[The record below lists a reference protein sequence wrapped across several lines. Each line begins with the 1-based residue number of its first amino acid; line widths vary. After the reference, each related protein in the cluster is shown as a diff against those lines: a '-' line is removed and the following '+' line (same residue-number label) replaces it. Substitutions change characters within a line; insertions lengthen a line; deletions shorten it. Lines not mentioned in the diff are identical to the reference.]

1 MRVEVNYHL
10 RKSRGNSQMKS
21 VYCHISVNGKRTKSP
36 FSTGVSL
43 MPNDWDSDKQLPINA
58 ACEDYTKLYN
68 LKEDVK
74 TLAKVYDRKEKVYSA
89 ETLKSEIWQGS
100 EKFISFLD
108 CMDKLLQYKISQ
120 PKKFKA
126 VTIKTNRS
134 RMENIR
140 KFLEIKKLEYLP
152 CEEFKPK
159 IVDMLRIWLYDNLKS
174 CSIAHYRKHV
184 NTVKETINYA
194 CLYELAEKN
203 PLQYLQ
209 HSEKIVQ
216 KKPIYLT
223 HQELEK
229 IEKYIFLDEK
239 TEKVMDCFMFCC
251 YTGLAFV
258 DMRSFDLR
266 TDTVLNNGRRFLKKD
281 RQKTEIETILELP
294 EKAILILNKYNSFQL
309 PQLSKNGN
317 SDNKVMNDILKI
329 VFPMLG
335 ITKQV
340 TTHTARKTACRR
352 WLRAGVSELFL
363 MKMMGWT
370 SIRQLRRY
378 AEVDEDMMAERERID

>member
-1 MRVEVNYHL
+1 MRVEVYYHL
-10 RKSRGNSQMKS
+10 RKSNGLSQTKI
-21 VYCHISVNGKRTKSP
+21 VYCHISVNGLRTKSP

-43 MPNDWDSDKQLPINA
+43 LPEDWDSEKQLPTNSN
-58 ACEDYTKLYN
+58 CEDYIKLYGLREEIKN
-68 LKEDVK
+68 I
-74 TLAKVYDRKEKVYSA
+74 AKNNDRIHKVYSG
-89 ETLKSEIWQGS
+89 ESLKADVWRAK
-100 EKFISFLD
+100 EKFFTFLE
-108 CMDKLLQYKISQ
+108 CMDKLLEWKIAQ
-120 PKKFKA
+120 PTKYAKT
-126 VTIKTNRS
+126 TIKTNRS
-134 RMENIR
+134 RMANIR
-140 KFLEIKKLEYLP
+140 TFLEISKLEYLP

-159 IVDMLRIWLYDNLKS
+159 IVDKLKIWLTTNLKS

-184 NTVKETINYA
+184 DIVQQTIRYA
-194 CLYELAEKN
+194 CLYEFSQKN
-203 PLQYLQ
+203 PLEYYE
-209 HSEKIVQ
+209 HGEKIVQ
-216 KKPIYLT
+216 KKPVYLT
-223 HQELEK
+223 HQELDTLEK
-229 IEKYIFLDEK
+229 FVFLDEK
-239 TEKVMDCFMFCC
+239 TEKVMDCFLFCC

-266 TDTVLNNGRRFLKKD
+266 TDTILSNNRRFLKKD
-281 RQKTEIETILELP
+281 RQKTEVETILELP
-294 EKAILILNKYNSFQL
+294 EKAILILNKYNGFQL

-363 MKMMGWT
+363 MKMMGWS